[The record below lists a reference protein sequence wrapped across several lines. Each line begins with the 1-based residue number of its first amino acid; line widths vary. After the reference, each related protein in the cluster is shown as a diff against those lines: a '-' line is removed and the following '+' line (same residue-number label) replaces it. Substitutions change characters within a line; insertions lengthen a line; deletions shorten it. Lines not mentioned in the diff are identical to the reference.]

1 MLLIHTRLKSRAM
14 RSGIKPPAHPN
25 SNLAAQSLALFDNFL
40 AQADSSWEYGKL
52 GDVIA
57 LANTGGDAIQ
67 KVPIVDYDTGIKCAR
82 VGDITN
88 SREYASWAF
97 CNATK
102 SVYENYRLQAGD
114 ILVTRTAT
122 LGITQYI
129 AGDIPAVYNNGLI
142 RLKIDFSKA
151 YPLYVYWAINTSNF
165 LNYINQMNSATSVRP
180 NMKIDYL
187 LDYQFLVPPIQIQQ
201 RFVNNV
207 EPIRYAISLNND
219 EMLRLEELKNSLL
232 ATMSSR

>member
-1 MLLIHTRLKSRAM
+1 MFSEFIS
-14 RSGIKPPAHPN
+14 
-25 SNLAAQSLALFDNFL
+25 
-40 AQADSSWEYGKL
+40 QADENWKQGKL

-57 LANTGGDAIQ
+57 TANTGGDAIQ

-88 SREYASWAF
+88 SREYASWAY
-97 CNATK
+97 CSATK
-102 SVYENYRLQAGD
+102 AVFENYKLQAGD

-129 AGDIPAVYNNGLI
+129 PNDISAVYNNGLI
-142 RLKIDFSKA
+142 RLKVDRRKA
-151 YPLYVYWAINTSNF
+151 LPLFVYWVINTTEF

-187 LDYQFLVPPIQIQQ
+187 LDYQILVPPLELQAN
-201 RFVNNV
+201 FVKRV
-207 EPIRYAISLNND
+207 EAIRSAIALNNA
-219 EMLRLEELKNSLL
+219 EILKLVELQTTVL
-232 ATMSSR
+232 ATLSSC

>member
-1 MLLIHTRLKSRAM
+1 M
-14 RSGIKPPAHPN
+14 
-25 SNLAAQSLALFDNFL
+25 
-40 AQADSSWEYGKL
+40 
-52 GDVIA
+52 
-57 LANTGGDAIQ
+57 
-67 KVPIVDYDTGIKCAR
+67 
-82 VGDITN
+82 
-88 SREYASWAF
+88 
-97 CNATK
+97 
-102 SVYENYRLQAGD
+102 
-114 ILVTRTAT
+114 
-122 LGITQYI
+122 
-129 AGDIPAVYNNGLI
+129 I